1 MFKQSL
7 NKLISFQN
15 NSSIIFPSKTVIP
28 NFIKTIPIQAEHY
41 DKLSNS
47 FSLIENEEIKKLISI
62 TSLYLQN
69 HHIKENEGIIILSE
83 NNFWEV
89 ILIFSLWNIGSFPI
103 PLNIRLLN
111 SEIESIINF
120 INPEKIII
128 NSELSESN
136 LSLNNFSQ
144 NNFSKVIN
152 HIFFSVNDLI
162 KYSEDIA
169 SKSYKNIEMT
179 AYQKNINSSDE
190 KIEEENYQIDE
201 IQLNQT
207 AVIIFTSGTTSLSEE
222 KNKKPKGVVLSFK
235 NLISSAFLGN
245 QIFNY
250 SAQDKWL
257 LSLPL
262 YHIGGFSILVRALL
276 FDSHIIIPQSL
287 KSENLVSAIQENKPT
302 LVSFVPTQLKRI
314 LEIEK
319 IKKENDFTLKRLS
332 ENIRAVILSGGP
344 SEINLIKNAIKN
356 GWKIYKGY
364 GSSETSAFITLLPYE
379 DLSKSSSSI
388 ENKKIFS
395 VGKPLKNPKLNLN
408 VDIKIVPT
416 TNDTQMDL
424 EEYNKITNDDSKNS
438 FQKGEIIISSPTL
451 TKGYFNNTEETNKK
465 FINGYFYTGDFG
477 YVDEDGY
484 LYIETRRTD
493 LIISGGEN
501 INPFEVEEKLLQH
514 PQIKEC
520 CVFGI
525 KDDEWGEIL
534 SVVLVTKHNE
544 EISYSEIKNFL
555 SDKIA
560 SYKIPKKIFHA
571 KEIPKTS
578 LGKIKRAEI
587 KSSFNS

>member
-15 NSSIIFPSKTVIP
+15 NSSIIFPSETVIP
-28 NFIKTIPIQAEHY
+28 DFIKTIPIKSEY
-41 DKLSNS
+41 FDKSSNT
-47 FSLIENEEIKKLISI
+47 FSLIESEEIKKLISI
-62 TSLYLQN
+62 TSLYLQD
-69 HHIKENEGIIILSE
+69 HHIKENEGIVILSE

-89 ILIFSLWNIGSFPI
+89 ILIFSLWNIGAFPI

-120 INPEKIII
+120 INTKSVII
-128 NSELSESN
+128 NSELSE
-136 LSLNNFSQ
+136 NNFFFNNFNE
-144 NNFSKVIN
+144 NNFSKEIN

-162 KYSEDIA
+162 KYIEHNNFIFNDI
-169 SKSYKNIEMT
+169 KKNVISFD
-179 AYQKNINSSDE
+179 N
-190 KIEEENYQIDE
+190 KIEDENYLINE
-201 IQLNQT
+201 HLLEQT
-207 AVIIFTSGTTSLSEE
+207 AVMIFTSGTTSLLEE
-222 KNKKPKGVVLSFK
+222 KNSKPKGVLLSFQ

-245 QIFNY
+245 EIFHYTN
-250 SAQDKWL
+250 QDKWL

-276 FDSHIIIPQSL
+276 FDSNIIIPQSL
-287 KSENLVSAIQENKPT
+287 KSENLVSAIKETNPT

-314 LEIEK
+314 MEIEE
-319 IKKENDFTLKRLS
+319 IKKENLYTSKRLS

-364 GSSETSAFITLLPYE
+364 GSSETSAFVTILPYE
-379 DLSKSSSSI
+379 DLSNFSSP
-388 ENKKIFS
+388 EKKEKINS
-395 VGKPLKNPKLNLN
+395 VGKPLSYLELNLN
-408 VDIKIVPT
+408 VDIKIIPD
-416 TNDTQMDL
+416 NIDNLIDGK
-424 EEYNKITNDDSKNS
+424 EDEIIINNDSKNQ

-451 TKGYFNNTEETNKK
+451 TKGYFNNPEETNKK
-465 FINGYFYTGDFG
+465 FINEYFYTGDYG
-477 YVDEDGY
+477 YFDEDGY

-520 CVFGI
+520 CVFGL

-534 SVVLVTKHNE
+534 SVVLVTKRNE
-544 EISYSEIKNFL
+544 EISYSEIKDFL
-555 SDKIA
+555 SNRIA
-560 SYKIPKKIFHA
+560 SYKIPKKIFYT

-587 KSSFNS
+587 KSHFNSLPKF

>member
-15 NSSIIFPSKTVIP
+15 NSSIIFPSETVIP
-28 NFIKTIPIQAEHY
+28 DFIKTIPIKSEY
-41 DKLSNS
+41 FDKSSNT
-47 FSLIENEEIKKLISI
+47 FSLIESEEIKKLISI
-62 TSLYLQN
+62 TSLYLQD
-69 HHIKENEGIIILSE
+69 HHIKENEGIVILSE

-89 ILIFSLWNIGSFPI
+89 ILIFSLWNIGAFPI

-120 INPEKIII
+120 INTKIVII
-128 NSELSESN
+128 NSELSE
-136 LSLNNFSQ
+136 NNFFFNNFNE
-144 NNFSKVIN
+144 NNFSKEIN

-162 KYSEDIA
+162 KYIEHNNFIFNDI
-169 SKSYKNIEMT
+169 KKNVISFD
-179 AYQKNINSSDE
+179 N
-190 KIEEENYQIDE
+190 KIEDENYSINE
-201 IQLNQT
+201 HLLEQT
-207 AVIIFTSGTTSLSEE
+207 AVMIFTSGTTSLLEE
-222 KNKKPKGVVLSFK
+222 KNSKPKGVLLSFQ

-245 QIFNY
+245 EIFHYTN
-250 SAQDKWL
+250 QDKWL

-276 FDSHIIIPQSL
+276 FDSNIIIPQSL
-287 KSENLVSAIQENKPT
+287 KSENLVSAIKETNPT

-314 LEIEK
+314 MEIEE
-319 IKKENDFTLKRLS
+319 IKKENVHTSKRLS

-364 GSSETSAFITLLPYE
+364 GSSETSAFVTILPYE
-379 DLSKSSSSI
+379 DLSNFSSP
-388 ENKKIFS
+388 EKKEKINS
-395 VGKPLKNPKLNLN
+395 VGKPLSYLELNLN
-408 VDIKIVPT
+408 VDIKIIPD
-416 TNDTQMDL
+416 NIDNLIDGK
-424 EEYNKITNDDSKNS
+424 EDEIIINNDSKNQ

-451 TKGYFNNTEETNKK
+451 TKGYFNNPEETNKK
-465 FINGYFYTGDFG
+465 FINEYFYTGDYG
-477 YVDEDGY
+477 YFDEDGY

-520 CVFGI
+520 CVFGL

-534 SVVLVTKHNE
+534 SVVLVTKRNE
-544 EISYSEIKNFL
+544 EISYSEIKDFL
-555 SDKIA
+555 SNRIA
-560 SYKIPKKIFHA
+560 SYKIPKKIFYT

-587 KSSFNS
+587 KSHFNSLPKF

>member
-15 NSSIIFPSKTVIP
+15 NSSIIFPSETVIP
-28 NFIKTIPIQAEHY
+28 DFIKTIPIKSEY
-41 DKLSNS
+41 FDKSSNT
-47 FSLIENEEIKKLISI
+47 FSLIESEEIKKLISI
-62 TSLYLQN
+62 TSLYLQD
-69 HHIKENEGIIILSE
+69 HHIKENEGIVILSE

-89 ILIFSLWNIGSFPI
+89 ILIFSLWNIGAFPI

-120 INPEKIII
+120 INTKSVII
-128 NSELSESN
+128 NSELSE
-136 LSLNNFSQ
+136 NNFFFNNFNE
-144 NNFSKVIN
+144 NNFSKEIN

-162 KYSEDIA
+162 KYIEHNNFIFNDI
-169 SKSYKNIEMT
+169 KKNVISFD
-179 AYQKNINSSDE
+179 N
-190 KIEEENYQIDE
+190 KIEDENYLINE
-201 IQLNQT
+201 HLLEQT
-207 AVIIFTSGTTSLSEE
+207 AVMIFTSGTTSLLEE
-222 KNKKPKGVVLSFK
+222 KNSKPKGVLLSFQ

-245 QIFNY
+245 EIFHYTN
-250 SAQDKWL
+250 QDKWL

-276 FDSHIIIPQSL
+276 FDSNIIIPQSL
-287 KSENLVSAIQENKPT
+287 KSENLVSAIKETNPT

-314 LEIEK
+314 MEIEE
-319 IKKENDFTLKRLS
+319 IKKENVHTSKRLS

-364 GSSETSAFITLLPYE
+364 GSSETSAFVTILPYE
-379 DLSKSSSSI
+379 DLSNFSSP
-388 ENKKIFS
+388 EKKEKINS
-395 VGKPLKNPKLNLN
+395 VGKPLSYLELNLN
-408 VDIKIVPT
+408 VDIKIIPD
-416 TNDTQMDL
+416 NIDNLIDGK
-424 EEYNKITNDDSKNS
+424 EDEIIINNDSKNQ

-451 TKGYFNNTEETNKK
+451 TKGYFNNPEETNKK
-465 FINGYFYTGDFG
+465 FINEYFYTGDYG
-477 YVDEDGY
+477 YFDEDGY

-520 CVFGI
+520 CVFGL

-534 SVVLVTKHNE
+534 SVVLVTKRNE
-544 EISYSEIKNFL
+544 EISYSEIKDFL
-555 SDKIA
+555 SNRIA
-560 SYKIPKKIFHA
+560 SYKIPKKIFYT

-587 KSSFNS
+587 KSHFNSLPKF

>member
-15 NSSIIFPSKTVIP
+15 NSSIIFPSETVIP
-28 NFIKTIPIQAEHY
+28 DFIKTIPIKSEY
-41 DKLSNS
+41 FDKSSNT
-47 FSLIENEEIKKLISI
+47 FSLIESEEIKKLISI
-62 TSLYLQN
+62 TSLYLQD
-69 HHIKENEGIIILSE
+69 HHIKENEGIVILSE

-89 ILIFSLWNIGSFPI
+89 ILIFSLWNIGAFPI

-120 INPEKIII
+120 INTKIVII
-128 NSELSESN
+128 NSELSE
-136 LSLNNFSQ
+136 NNFFFNNFNE
-144 NNFSKVIN
+144 NNFSKEIN

-162 KYSEDIA
+162 KYIEHNNFIFNDI
-169 SKSYKNIEMT
+169 KKNVISFD
-179 AYQKNINSSDE
+179 N
-190 KIEEENYQIDE
+190 KIEDENYLINE
-201 IQLNQT
+201 HLLEQT
-207 AVIIFTSGTTSLSEE
+207 AVMIFTSGTTSLLE
-222 KNKKPKGVVLSFK
+222 KKNSKPKGVLLSFQ

-245 QIFNY
+245 EIFHYTN
-250 SAQDKWL
+250 QDKWL

-276 FDSHIIIPQSL
+276 FDSNIIIPQSL
-287 KSENLVSAIQENKPT
+287 KSENLVSAIKETNPT

-314 LEIEK
+314 MEIEE
-319 IKKENDFTLKRLS
+319 IKKENVHTSKRLS

-364 GSSETSAFITLLPYE
+364 GSSETSAFVTILPYE
-379 DLSKSSSSI
+379 DLSNFSSP
-388 ENKKIFS
+388 EKKEKINS
-395 VGKPLKNPKLNLN
+395 VGKPLSYLELNLN
-408 VDIKIVPT
+408 VDIKIIPD
-416 TNDTQMDL
+416 NIDNLIDGK
-424 EEYNKITNDDSKNS
+424 EDEIIINNDSKNQ

-451 TKGYFNNTEETNKK
+451 TKGYFNNPEETNKK
-465 FINGYFYTGDFG
+465 FINEYFYTGDYG
-477 YVDEDGY
+477 YFDEDGY

-520 CVFGI
+520 CVFGL

-534 SVVLVTKHNE
+534 SVVLVTKRNE
-544 EISYSEIKNFL
+544 EISYSEIKDFL
-555 SDKIA
+555 SNRIA
-560 SYKIPKKIFHA
+560 SYKIPKKIFYT

-587 KSSFNS
+587 KSHFNSLPKF

>member
-15 NSSIIFPSKTVIP
+15 NSSIIFPSETVIP

-144 NNFSKVIN
+144 NNFSKEIN

>member
-15 NSSIIFPSKTVIP
+15 NSSIIFPSETVIP

-144 NNFSKVIN
+144 NNFSKEIN

-560 SYKIPKKIFHA
+560 SYKIPKKIFYT

>member
-15 NSSIIFPSKTVIP
+15 NSSIIFPSETVIP
-28 NFIKTIPIQAEHY
+28 DFIKTIPIKSEY
-41 DKLSNS
+41 FDKSSNT
-47 FSLIENEEIKKLISI
+47 FSLIESEEIKKLISI
-62 TSLYLQN
+62 TSLYLQD
-69 HHIKENEGIIILSE
+69 HHIKENEGIVILSE

-89 ILIFSLWNIGSFPI
+89 ILIFSLWNIGAFPI

-120 INPEKIII
+120 INTKSVII
-128 NSELSESN
+128 NSELSE
-136 LSLNNFSQ
+136 NNFFFNNFNE
-144 NNFSKVIN
+144 NNFSKEIN

-162 KYSEDIA
+162 KYIEHNNFIFNDI
-169 SKSYKNIEMT
+169 KKNVISFD
-179 AYQKNINSSDE
+179 N
-190 KIEEENYQIDE
+190 KIEDENYLINE
-201 IQLNQT
+201 HLLEQT
-207 AVIIFTSGTTSLSEE
+207 AVMIFTSGTTSLLE
-222 KNKKPKGVVLSFK
+222 KKNSKPKGVLLSFQ

-245 QIFNY
+245 EIFHYTN
-250 SAQDKWL
+250 QDKWL

-276 FDSHIIIPQSL
+276 FDSNIIIPQSL
-287 KSENLVSAIQENKPT
+287 KSENLVSAIKETNPT

-314 LEIEK
+314 MEIEE
-319 IKKENDFTLKRLS
+319 IKKENVHTSKRLS

-364 GSSETSAFITLLPYE
+364 GSSETSAFVTILPYE
-379 DLSKSSSSI
+379 DLSNFSSP
-388 ENKKIFS
+388 EKKEKINS
-395 VGKPLKNPKLNLN
+395 VGKPLSYLELNLN
-408 VDIKIVPT
+408 VDIKIIPD
-416 TNDTQMDL
+416 NIDNLIDGK
-424 EEYNKITNDDSKNS
+424 EDEIIINNDSKNQ

-451 TKGYFNNTEETNKK
+451 TKGYFNNPEETNKK
-465 FINGYFYTGDFG
+465 FINEYFYTGDYG
-477 YVDEDGY
+477 YFDEDGY

-520 CVFGI
+520 CVFGL

-534 SVVLVTKHNE
+534 SVVLVTKRNE
-544 EISYSEIKNFL
+544 EISYSEIKDFL
-555 SDKIA
+555 SNRIA
-560 SYKIPKKIFHA
+560 SYKIPKKIFYT

-587 KSSFNS
+587 KSHFNSLPKF

>member
-15 NSSIIFPSKTVIP
+15 NSSIIFPSETVIP
-28 NFIKTIPIQAEHY
+28 DFIKTIPIKSEY
-41 DKLSNS
+41 FDKSSNT
-47 FSLIENEEIKKLISI
+47 FSLIESEEIKKLISI
-62 TSLYLQN
+62 TSLYLQD
-69 HHIKENEGIIILSE
+69 HHIKENEGIVILSE

-89 ILIFSLWNIGSFPI
+89 ILIFSLWNIGAFPI

-120 INPEKIII
+120 INTKSVII
-128 NSELSESN
+128 NSELSE
-136 LSLNNFSQ
+136 NNFFFNNFNE
-144 NNFSKVIN
+144 NNFSKEIN

-162 KYSEDIA
+162 KYIEHNNFIFNDI
-169 SKSYKNIEMT
+169 KKNVISFD
-179 AYQKNINSSDE
+179 N
-190 KIEEENYQIDE
+190 KIEDENYLINE
-201 IQLNQT
+201 HLLEQT
-207 AVIIFTSGTTSLSEE
+207 AVMIFTSGTTSLLE
-222 KNKKPKGVVLSFK
+222 KKNSKPKGVLLSFQ

-245 QIFNY
+245 EIFHYTN
-250 SAQDKWL
+250 QDKWL

-276 FDSHIIIPQSL
+276 FDSNIIIPQSL
-287 KSENLVSAIQENKPT
+287 KSENLVSAIKETNPT

-314 LEIEK
+314 MEIEE
-319 IKKENDFTLKRLS
+319 IKKENIYTSKRLS

-364 GSSETSAFITLLPYE
+364 GSSETSAFVTILRYE
-379 DLSKSSSSI
+379 DLSNFSSP
-388 ENKKIFS
+388 EKKEKINS
-395 VGKPLKNPKLNLN
+395 VGKPLSYLELNLN
-408 VDIKIVPT
+408 VDIKIIPD
-416 TNDTQMDL
+416 NIDNLIDGK
-424 EEYNKITNDDSKNS
+424 EDEIIINNDSKNQ

-451 TKGYFNNTEETNKK
+451 TKGYFNNPEETNKK
-465 FINGYFYTGDFG
+465 FINEYFYTGDYG
-477 YVDEDGY
+477 YFDEDGY

-520 CVFGI
+520 CVFGL

-534 SVVLVTKHNE
+534 SVVLVTKRNE
-544 EISYSEIKNFL
+544 EISYSEIKDFL
-555 SDKIA
+555 SNRIA
-560 SYKIPKKIFHA
+560 SYKIPKKIFYT

-587 KSSFNS
+587 KSHFNSLPKF